1 MHQVPT
7 NVQDKVEEKLSTTE
21 FHSSRFNPS
30 PQQLFRMRLAQ
41 AAYDRWAGKN
51 NDTIFIRDAINAR
64 DGIEW
69 KMDDP
74 LTRTAI
80 ALLNASPVQRLRTIA
95 QSSFGHMLYP
105 GMEHSRFT
113 HSLGAAN
120 LTFEVLNEIRGK
132 ASEEVKKQIE
142 FWGPVCVAYGML
154 HDVGH
159 IAPRSHI
166 AQRVWFPDQPDM
178 HEAASLRIVKEHFE
192 LRHILANIFPDRPN
206 LPDLLVSV
214 MAEDPGVPE
223 WTWRIVTGGGWNS
236 DRGDWVQRDKSAS
249 KGEAGYNI
257 ALIRRNLMI
266 LDDGRL
272 VLGEK
277 GLPEL
282 TKFIWAR
289 GELYTNDF
297 AHKNARVGEE
307 VVVLMGRRLRQLYK
321 EGTLSIKNPV
331 LEEVLACD
339 KVEDL
344 PLGCLLEMD
353 DEWWGGIKSSAYAS
367 GDEVLELLSM
377 ALSQRYLP
385 KIIDDTPENRYKFA
399 NAARKVGLNPEYS
412 VMVVPEQTFSYR
424 RDLENCLPIL
434 RRDGSLCT
442 AEELSPQ
449 LRALGQIGEMSIK
462 SQLAAFP
469 EVWLGLEE

>member
-1 MHQVPT
+1 MSPVLSKVPDT
-7 NVQDKVEEKLSTTE
+7 AESKLST
-21 FHSSRFNPS
+21 SGAYWSRFNPS
-30 PQQLFRMRLAQ
+30 PERVARMNIAQ
-41 AAYDRWAGKN
+41 EAYDQWTGKK

-69 KMDDP
+69 NMNDP
-74 LTRTAI
+74 LTRPAI

-120 LTFEVLNEIRGK
+120 LTFEVLSEIRGK
-132 ASEEVKKQIE
+132 ASEEVRKQID

-166 AQRVWFPDQPDM
+166 AQRVWFPLQRDM
-178 HEAASLRIVKEHFE
+178 HEAASLRIVHEHHE
-192 LRHILANIFPDRPN
+192 LRHILSTVFVDRPDFPN
-206 LPDLLVSV
+206 LLAKV
-214 MAEDPGVPE
+214 MAEDPCVPE
-223 WTWRIVTGGGWNS
+223 WTWRLVTGGGWNT

-289 GELYTNDF
+289 GDLYTNDF

-307 VVVLMGRRLRQLYK
+307 VVVLMGKRLRELYQ
-321 EGTLSIKNPV
+321 EGTLTIRNRV
-331 LEEVLACD
+331 LEEVLACE
-339 KVEDL
+339 KVEELSLD
-344 PLGCLLEMD
+344 CLLEMD
-353 DEWWGGIKSSAYAS
+353 DEWWGGIKSSAHAS
-367 GDEVLELLSM
+367 GDAVLELLSM

-385 KIIDDTPENRYKFA
+385 KLVEDTPENRTKFRE
-399 NAARKVGLNPEYS
+399 AAIRVGLDPEYS
-412 VMVVPEQTFSYR
+412 VMVVPEQTFSYQ
-424 RDLENCLPIL
+424 RDLENSMPIL
-434 RRDGSLCT
+434 RKDGSLCT
-442 AEELSPQ
+442 AVELSTQ
-449 LRALGQIGEMSIK
+449 LRALSNIGEMSFR

-469 EVWLGLEE
+469 EVWLGLTS